1 MKDAARLLTYF
12 ALTVLFG
19 ALVAPILFWTAQS
32 LATRGGLSFLG
43 QYRFESFFHRALMIS
58 ALALLWPLW
67 RWLRIRSWRDLGLTQ
82 NRHWLRDLS
91 AGILFAAIPLLCCG
105 ALFVRLHVYTLR
117 ETVSWLALGSIF
129 LTAAIVPVIEEVFFR
144 GVILGVLLRSGSRMM
159 SILFTS
165 ALFSILHF
173 LKPPEHLTTDVTWS
187 SGFVSIANSF
197 SQFNEPMLLGAG
209 FTTLFLLGWILADA
223 RIRTQSLWLPIG
235 LHAGWIFANGIFNK
249 VARREMLTLPW
260 LGKSVL
266 IGIAPLMVGLLT
278 WALLRAWLNY
288 ASTRKT

>member
-1 MKDAARLLTYF
+1 LKDATKLLTYF
-12 ALTVLFG
+12 ALTVLLG
-19 ALVAPILFWTAQS
+19 ALVAPILFWAAQS

-43 QYRFESFFHRALMIS
+43 QYGFESFFHRALLIS
-58 ALALLWPLW
+58 ALALLWPL
-67 RWLRIRSWRDLGLTQ
+67 LRSLGIRSWSDLGLTQ
-82 NRHWLRDLS
+82 NRHGLRDLS

-144 GVILGVLLRSGSRMM
+144 GVILGVLLRSGSRMI

-165 ALFSILHF
+165 ALYSILHF
-173 LKPPEHLTTDVTWS
+173 LKPPENVTTDVTWS

-197 SQFNEPMLLGAG
+197 SQFSEPMLLGAG

-223 RIRTQSLWLPIG
+223 RIYTQSLWLPIG

-249 VARREMLTLPW
+249 VAHREMLALPW
-260 LGKSVL
+260 LGKSLL
-266 IGIAPLMVGLLT
+266 IGIAPLIVGLLT
-278 WALLRAWLNY
+278 WALLRICLNY
-288 ASTRKT
+288 AGTRKT